1 MTDYLFY
8 LLLGAGAGAIIAA
21 LGLGLVVTYH
31 GAGVVNF
38 AHGAMTMWV
47 VYVYADLRGGGYPLP
62 FPGLTPRVHFD
73 GDVGLVWAMV
83 ISLAT
88 AAALGLL
95 VYWVV
100 FRPLRRAPL
109 LANIVASIGVL
120 IVLISLVA
128 RRFADKT
135 TIRVRAILPREPVKL
150 GDSLTIPRD
159 GLWLA
164 LCVLVL
170 AGVLSAVSRYTRI
183 GLQTRAAAENEKG
196 AILRGLSPDRLAA
209 GGFVVA
215 SIISG
220 LIGILAAPMIQL
232 DSSVYTFA
240 FFIPALGAALMGKFR
255 GLWTTVG
262 TGLAIG
268 MIQSTFTKLQ
278 GDISW
283 FPKYGA
289 REGLPFVVIIVAMMV
304 FGEGLPSRGEIDR
317 TRLPSVPQARIT
329 ATRIVAPVA
338 LASAGLIFLGPLW
351 RAAIMTTVIAAVIA
365 LSFVVL
371 TGFGGQTSLAQLA
384 FAGIAGFGLSRLAT
398 EWGVPFPLAPLLAA
412 VIAAIF
418 GVLVGVPALRVRG
431 TNLAIVTLAGGLAI
445 AEFIFKNPA
454 YVGRGNNGA
463 AAVPNPR
470 LGGWD
475 FGLVLGN
482 KSSRPVFGVV
492 LIVVLAVLCV
502 AVGNLRRSTTGRRM
516 LAIRSNER
524 AASAIGVNV
533 ARGKVLM
540 YAVSGFIAGIGGCL
554 IAYRFGSVSDASFGV
569 IASLTALAVAYL
581 GGITSVGG
589 ALTSG
594 MVAASGVLFFA
605 ANRAFGSLGEWQATI
620 SGVGLIV
627 IAVRNPEGLVGTL
640 RRHSDTVRHRF
651 GPRLKRF
658 SATNT
663 VAIAVPASTRP
674 DL

>member
-1 MTDYLFY
+1 MSDYLFY

-21 LGLGLVVTYH
+21 LGLGLVVTYQ

-47 VYVYADLRGGGYPLP
+47 VYVYADLRGGAYPLP
-62 FPGLTPRVHFD
+62 IPGLTPRLHFN
-73 GDVGLVWAMV
+73 GDVGLVWAMA

-95 VYWVV
+95 VYWIV

-109 LANIVASIGVL
+109 LANVVASIGVL

-135 TIRVRAILPREPVKL
+135 TIRVRPILPREPVSL
-150 GDSLTIPRD
+150 SDSLTIPRD

-170 AGVLSAVSRYTRI
+170 AGALIAVSRYTRI

-215 SIISG
+215 SVISG
-220 LIGILAAPMIQL
+220 LVGILAAPMIQL

-240 FFIPALGAALMGKFR
+240 FFIPALGAALIGKFR
-255 GLWTTVG
+255 NLWATAG
-262 TGLAIG
+262 AGLAIG
-268 MIQSTFTKLQ
+268 MIQSTFTKMQ
-278 GDISW
+278 GDIGW

-289 REGLPFVVIIVAMMV
+289 REGLPFVVIIVAMMF

-317 TRLPSVPQARIT
+317 TRLPSVPPARVT
-329 ATRIVAPVA
+329 ATRVIAPMV

-371 TGFGGQTSLAQLA
+371 TGLGGQTSLAQLA

-398 EWGVPFPLAPLLAA
+398 QWGVPFPLAPLLAA
-412 VIAAIF
+412 AVAAVF
-418 GVLVGVPALRVRG
+418 GVLVGIPALRIRG

-454 YVGRGNNGA
+454 YVGDGTTGA
-463 AAVPNPR
+463 AVVPNPR

-482 KSSRPVFGVV
+482 KSSRPVFGIFLV
-492 LIVVLAVLCV
+492 VVLAALCV
-502 AVGNLRRSTTGRRM
+502 GVANLRRSTTGRRM

-524 AASAIGVNV
+524 AASAIGINV

-540 YAVSGFIAGIGGCL
+540 YAISGFIAGIAGCL
-554 IAYRFGSVSDASFGV
+554 IAYRFGSVSDTSFGV

-581 GGITSVGG
+581 GGITSVSG

-594 MVAASGVLFFA
+594 IVAASGVLFFA
-605 ANRAFGSLGEWQATI
+605 ANRAFGSLGEWEATI
-620 SGVGLIV
+620 SGVALIV

-640 RRHSDTVRHRF
+640 RQRADTVRRHLGRRF
-651 GPRLKRF
+651 GRSP
-658 SATNT
+658 ATT
-663 VAIAVPASTRP
+663 SLAVAVPSSAGPER
-674 DL
+674 